1 MHRVFFGTFVW
12 VEEFGR
18 VEACG
23 CVDEMQRPIA
33 TLRRQV
39 MRILRRVL
47 YRRLVQS
54 VVACVIENIVGMGR
68 RPILILRR
76 VRLRIN

>member
-1 MHRVFFGTFVW
+1 MHRVFFGTFIW
-12 VEEFGR
+12 VEKFRR
-18 VEACG
+18 VEACRR
-23 CVDEMQRPIA
+23 VDEMQRPIA